1 MLKTRLVA
9 LCCAF
14 PLWELP
20 DGLRSM
26 RSMRSSGRS
35 LKRKG
40 HMESIAAA
48 CWRKALCSFQAS
60 WQQVTPSHSSLEPRL
75 EIIRLEYIPIQLFGL
90 QSNAWL
96 LHESPADTS
105 IMSYGSYGTG
115 CRWHAVGTRMHSQ
128 GTMMAV
134 VAYTIWLGIDAA
146 SQTTKLDGIHRIP
159 TDLRMWSVFSAFFQA
174 RVTRST
180 KDWNPVHSL
189 HDSEPIFQIVENL
202 FCVTCF

>member
-1 MLKTRLVA
+1 M
-9 LCCAF
+9 
-14 PLWELP
+14 
-20 DGLRSM
+20 
-26 RSMRSSGRS
+26 
-35 LKRKG
+35 
-40 HMESIAAA
+40 
-48 CWRKALCSFQAS
+48 CWRLGLLHCAVHFRCESFLTGCGACGACGAVGGVWRGRAIWKALLRLAGEKPFVLFKHPGSKS
-60 WQQVTPSHSSLEPRL
+60 LQVTPSHSSLEPRL

-189 HDSEPIFQIVENL
+189 HDSEPDSK
-202 FCVTCF
+202 